1 LNIDKFRKTV
11 YSYFEAHGRSFPWRE
26 DLNPWGIVVS
36 EFMLQQTQTS
46 RVIHYWK
53 HWMERW
59 PSPAALARENLETA
73 LKEWSGLGYNRRCRF
88 LLECARAIAEK
99 PGGMVPQ
106 SPEELLKLPGIG
118 HYTAGAIA
126 CFAYNHPSVFIETN
140 IRSAALHF
148 FFPAKTG
155 IKDEELYPIL
165 QKSLDP
171 ENPRIWY
178 WALMDYGAGVKK
190 KEANPGRRSAGY
202 VRQSPFEDSFRK
214 LRGQLVRTLAAEGPA
229 GTPELKSRTGLEEE
243 EIYRVLGALEKDGM
257 VAEKEGIYSISG

>member
-11 YSYFEAHGRSFPWRE
+11 YSYFETQGRSFPWRE

-46 RVIHYWK
+46 RVLHYWK
-53 HWMERW
+53 RWMEKW
-59 PSPAALARENLETA
+59 PSPASLARENLETV
-73 LKEWSGLGYNRRCRF
+73 LREWSGLGYNRRCRF
-88 LLECARAIAEK
+88 LLECAGTITEK
-99 PGGMVPQ
+99 FRGMVPQ
-106 SPEELLKLPGIG
+106 SPEELLRLPGIG

-126 CFAYNHPSVFIETN
+126 CFAYNYPSVFIETN

-148 FFPAKTG
+148 FFPAETG
-155 IKDEELYPIL
+155 IKDTELYPIL
-165 QKSLDP
+165 QKSLDT

-190 KEANPGRRSAGY
+190 REINPGRRSAGY
-202 VRQSPFEDSFRK
+202 VRQSRFEDSFRK

-229 GTPELKSRTGLEEE
+229 GRRELENRTGLGDEEL
-243 EIYRVLGALEKDGM
+243 YRVLKALEKDGM